1 MLALKLF
8 LVPTFLLGVSLA
20 GRHWGAAV
28 AGWLVGLPLVTGPI
42 LFFLAVEQGER
53 FAAQA
58 AGAALSAVFAA
69 MAFGVVYARAAQRR
83 GWLPSLLLALPA
95 WAVAALP
102 LTWLPVSPLLAL
114 AVALP
119 TLALAPRLFP
129 AQQAVSVRRSGGAAE
144 IGCRMLAGAVLTFAV
159 TVAADTLGQTWSG
172 LLALFPILGAVLAVA
187 THRAHGVVDVTALL
201 RAMATGYYAIVAFCF
216 VLAIALPPLGIAG
229 AFAFAVAACLVAQ
242 AATWRRL

>member
-1 MLALKLF
+1 MLALKLI
-8 LVPTFLLGVSLA
+8 LVPAFLLLVSLA

-53 FAAQA
+53 FAEQA
-58 AGAALSAVFAA
+58 AVSALSAVFAA
-69 MAFGVVYARAAQRR
+69 MVFGVVYAHAAQRT
-83 GWLPSLLLALPA
+83 GWIKSLLLALPA
-95 WAVAALP
+95 WVAAAL
-102 LTWLPVSPLLAL
+102 LLSQLPVSPLLAL
-114 AVALP
+114 FVAL
-119 TLALAPRLFP
+119 LSLLLAPRFFP
-129 AQQAVSVRRSGGAAE
+129 PLQAVSGQRPGSHRE
-144 IGCRMLAGAVLTFAV
+144 LFCRMLAGAVLTFAV

-187 THRAHGVVDVTALL
+187 THRAHGVVEVTALL